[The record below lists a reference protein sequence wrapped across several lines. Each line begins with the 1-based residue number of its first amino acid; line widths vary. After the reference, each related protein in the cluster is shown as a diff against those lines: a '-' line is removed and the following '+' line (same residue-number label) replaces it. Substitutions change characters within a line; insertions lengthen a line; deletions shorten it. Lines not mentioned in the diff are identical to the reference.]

1 MLPVCKSAIA
11 ILSPEATSPAL
22 ATLLLQDANAPQ
34 LTFWRRLSSLHP
46 WLLYAAEM
54 AVLLAVVWAFRYF
67 AVRRLRKWAERQ
79 DSLHHNQMVSVVV
92 RALTPMLLIG
102 IAAIALNLL
111 GLPPRFLALSD
122 QLLYIATIVVVIY
135 FMSKVLQVLIS
146 RWFATVRGI
155 GARQSTVEFF
165 TRIIF
170 GIVATLFVLDNLN
183 VQLKAI
189 WTTLGVGGVAVALAL
204 QDTLTNFFA
213 GVYLRLDN
221 SVEQGD
227 YIQIEGSQEGFVG
240 ELGWRSTRM
249 RTLSNHLVVI
259 PNAKLATTPFT
270 NYSVTSSEEITV
282 LAFKISREANPEN
295 VKQILI
301 DEANR
306 AAKEI
311 PEIVLVPPP
320 TAWHVPKLGEP
331 MQDYTLTVH
340 VRSSRDRFN
349 VHFALRSKIFE
360 RLAKEGIAVEGAPAD
375 ANAAQ
380 PAAKAPERGEQRP
393 AKSKAAR
400 AQPLAARTATGDVTA
415 GNVPVE
421 EEQRV
426 LPEPEKRKAAAASPS
441 ANGGSSGEKPHG
453 PEKAPR

>member
-1 MLPVCKSAIA
+1 MLPFYKSVIA
-11 ILSPEATSPAL
+11 AFSDQASPVAVA
-22 ATLLLQDANAPQ
+22 ALLQSAPR
-34 LTFWRRLSSLHP
+34 LTFWQRLSSLHP
-46 WLLYAAEM
+46 WLLYAAEIV
-54 AVLLAVVWAFRYF
+54 VLLVVVWAFRYF
-67 AVRRLRKWAERQ
+67 AVRRLRKWAERR
-79 DSLHHNQMVSVVV
+79 DSLHHNQMVRVVV

-102 IAAIALNLL
+102 IIAIALNLL
-111 GLPPRFLALSD
+111 SLPPRFLALSD

-135 FMSKVLQVLIS
+135 FASKILQVLIS
-146 RWFATVRGI
+146 RWFATAHGI
-155 GARQSTVEFF
+155 AARQSTVEFF

-221 SVEQGD
+221 AVEQGD

-259 PNAKLATTPFT
+259 PNTKLATTPFT
-270 NYSVTSSEEITV
+270 NYSVTSAEEITV
-282 LAFKISREANPEN
+282 LAFKISREANPDT

-301 DEANR
+301 DETNR
-306 AAKEI
+306 AAKDI
-311 PEIVLVPPP
+311 SEIVLVPPP
-320 TAWHVPKLGEP
+320 TARHVPKLGEP

-349 VHFALRSKIFE
+349 VHFALRSKILE

-375 ANAAQ
+375 TNAAP
-380 PAAKAPERGEQRP
+380 PAAKAPGKVEQRQ
-393 AKSKAAR
+393 AKSKAAK
-400 AQPLAARTATGDVTA
+400 AQPAVARTASSEVIA
-415 GNVPVE
+415 GNVPAE

-426 LPEPEKRKAAAASPS
+426 LPQPEKRKAAAASSSWS
-441 ANGGSSGEKPHG
+441 AGSSGEKPDG

>member
-1 MLPVCKSAIA
+1 MLPFCKSAIA
-11 ILSPEATSPAL
+11 IFGEQAASAAPGL
-22 ATLLLQDANAPQ
+22 LLLQNTNAPQ

-46 WLLYAAEM
+46 WILYAAEM
-54 AVLLAVVWAFRYF
+54 AVLFIVVWAFRYF

-135 FMSKVLQVLIS
+135 FASKILQVLIS
-146 RWFATVRGI
+146 RWFATAHGI

-259 PNAKLATTPFT
+259 PNTKLATTPFT
-270 NYSVTSSEEITV
+270 NYSVTSAEEITV
-282 LAFKISREANPEN
+282 LAFKISREANPET

-301 DEANR
+301 DETNR
-306 AAKEI
+306 AAKDI
-311 PEIVLVPPP
+311 SEIVLVPQP
-320 TAWHVPKLGEP
+320 TARHVPKLGEP

-375 ANAAQ
+375 AMAAQ
-380 PAAKAPERGEQRP
+380 TAATAPEKVKQRP
-393 AKSKAAR
+393 AKSKAAK
-400 AQPLAARTATGDVTA
+400 AQPAVARGASGELRA
-415 GNVPVE
+415 GNVPAE

-426 LPEPEKRKAAAASPS
+426 LPQPEKRKAAAASSS
-441 ANGGSSGEKPHG
+441 ATGEGPGKKADG
-453 PEKAPR
+453 PEEARQ

>member
-1 MLPVCKSAIA
+1 MLPLCKSAIA
-11 ILSPEATSPAL
+11 VFSEQATPLTL
-22 ATLLLQDANAPQ
+22 APLQLQSAPQ
-34 LTFWRRLSSLHP
+34 LTFWQRLSSLHP
-46 WLLYAAEM
+46 WLLYAAEI
-54 AVLLAVVWAFRYF
+54 AVLLVVVWAFRYF
-67 AVRRLRKWAERQ
+67 AVRRLRKWAERR
-79 DSLHHNQMVSVVV
+79 DSLHHNQMVRVAV

-102 IAAIALNLL
+102 IVAIALNLL
-111 GLPPRFLALSD
+111 SLPPRFLALSD
-122 QLLYIATIVVVIY
+122 QLLYIATIVVMIY
-135 FMSKVLQVLIS
+135 FASKILQVLIS
-146 RWFATVRGI
+146 RWFAAAHGI

-221 SVEQGD
+221 AVEQGD
-227 YIQIEGSQEGFVG
+227 YIQMEGSQEGFVG

-259 PNAKLATTPFT
+259 PNTKLATTPFT
-270 NYSVTSSEEITV
+270 NYSVTSAEEITV
-282 LAFKISREANPEN
+282 LAFKISREANPEA

-301 DEANR
+301 DETNR
-306 AAKEI
+306 AAKDI
-311 PEIVLVPPP
+311 SEIVLDPPP
-320 TAWHVPKLGEP
+320 TARHVPKLGEA

-349 VHFALRSKIFE
+349 VHFALRSKIFA
-360 RLAKEGIAVEGAPAD
+360 RLAKEGIAVEGAPPDGD
-375 ANAAQ
+375 ASQ
-380 PAAKAPERGEQRP
+380 PAATVPVKGEQRP
-393 AKSKAAR
+393 AKSKTVKAQQAASLV
-400 AQPLAARTATGDVTA
+400 ASGDATA
-415 GNVPVE
+415 GNVPAE

-426 LPEPEKRKAAAASPS
+426 LPQPEKRKAAAANSS
-441 ANGGSSGEKPHG
+441 ASGGSAGEKVDG